1 MVNFKEILQ
10 TEIQIRR
17 VNKYW
22 PQEISVWILTHP
34 ENYTLD
40 MERIFFESKSSGKT
54 YRMVL
59 LEEVEET
66 PEVQSIPEEKKTS
79 PEPNTPERNKLLQT
93 LHKYM
98 IIYAQQFK
106 TTIDAL
112 KWEIYKTYWVKSRS
126 ELSDDDINILLK
138 KYKPLPDNYLAE

>member
-40 MERIFFESKSSGKT
+40 MERIFFESKSSGKV

-59 LEEVEET
+59 LEEVEDM
-66 PEVQSIPEEKKTS
+66 PEVQSIPEEGKTS

-98 IIYAQQFK
+98 LIYARQFK

-112 KWEIYKTYWVKSRS
+112 KWEIYKTYWVQSRS